1 MENGENLSSFY
12 TLDNAQEKSI
22 SHVPQNFVI
31 PNMHRPNLE
40 TKYASLAVVD
50 MAALKNGSAS
60 RSLVIREIRDSCRR
74 LGFFQVSFLIYYYQ
88 QYQLINFL

>member
-40 TKYASLAVVD
+40 TKYANLAVVD

-60 RSLVIREIRDSCRR
+60 RSRVIQEIRDSCRR